1 MENTANGKR
10 ANSPFIYRCVPTL
23 PSHPFRFFN
32 LVPKTRKERQR
43 SLPLSA
49 SLSSFLKSFLL
60 TSFDSDILLHTSALS
75 MEHNSF
81 EPELHFEST
90 GDVSFPQKWKSMSA
104 PTTDTVN
111 EDGCFG
117 CNICLEPAQEPVV
130 TLCGHLYCWPC
141 IYKWINVQISS
152 DEPEHQQ
159 PKCPVCKA
167 NISQNLLVP
176 LYGRGT
182 SSSDSNVKKS
192 NLGPVIPRR
201 PPPCGLHNL
210 ISSTQQ
216 RPNGSAYIGD
226 TAMVNP
232 AIGMFGIGE
241 RVYARIFGS
250 TNTSLYACPLTEIS
264 SPRMRRQE
272 MKFDKSLNRVSIFL
286 FCCII
291 LCLLLF

>member
-1 MENTANGKR
+1 
-10 ANSPFIYRCVPTL
+10 
-23 PSHPFRFFN
+23 
-32 LVPKTRKERQR
+32 
-43 SLPLSA
+43 
-49 SLSSFLKSFLL
+49 
-60 TSFDSDILLHTSALS
+60 

-81 EPELHFEST
+81 EPELHFEAT
-90 GDVSFPQKWKSMSA
+90 GDVSFHQKWKSMSA
-104 PTTDTVN
+104 PTTDTVD

-117 CNICLEPAQEPVV
+117 CNICLEPAHEPVV

-141 IYKWINVQISS
+141 IYKWINVKISS

-167 NISQNLLVP
+167 NISQNSLVP

-182 SSSDSNVKKS
+182 SSSDSDVKKS

-201 PPPCGLHNL
+201 PRPCGLHNL
-210 ISSTQQ
+210 ISSTQH
-216 RPNGSAYIGD
+216 RPNYFQTQSGSFHHQHYLPHPYGGHSANGSAYIGG
-226 TAMVNP
+226 TAMASLVNP
-232 AIGMFGIGE
+232 TIGMLGIGE
-241 RVYARIFGS
+241 RIYARMFGS
-250 TNTSLYACPLTEIS
+250 SNTSLYACPLTEIS

>member
-1 MENTANGKR
+1 
-10 ANSPFIYRCVPTL
+10 
-23 PSHPFRFFN
+23 
-32 LVPKTRKERQR
+32 
-43 SLPLSA
+43 
-49 SLSSFLKSFLL
+49 
-60 TSFDSDILLHTSALS
+60 

-104 PTTDTVN
+104 PTTDTVI

-117 CNICLEPAQEPVV
+117 CNICLEPAHEPVV

-152 DEPEHQQ
+152 DEPDHQQ

-182 SSSDSNVKKS
+182 SSSDSDVKKS

-210 ISSTQQ
+210 ISSTQH
-216 RPNGSAYIGD
+216 RPNGSAYIGG
-226 TAMVNP
+226 TAMASLVNP

-241 RVYARIFGS
+241 RVYARMFGS

-264 SPRMRRQE
+264 SPRMRRLE

-291 LCLLLF
+291 LCLLFF